1 MKRIVLFV
9 EGQGDVDAAPVL
21 VSKLL
26 KDQEAYDVA
35 FLDRAPFRVGN
46 AGTLLRNDMNDWCR
60 HLQSARKRENTAAI
74 IMLLDGDLDRVNG
87 ADFCPYTVAQLFA
100 SKASDLGAGIN
111 FSVAIAFALQEF
123 ESWLIAGVES
133 IAGAQLPDGRNGIKA
148 GTVAPVNDL
157 EAAPRDAKGWLSSA
171 SHSGYKESRDQ
182 VLLTKCIDWELV
194 KNRPMRSYIRL
205 ENAVSQIVNAIRT
218 DTHVATPA

>member
-21 VSKLL
+21 ISKLL
-26 KDQEAYDVA
+26 NEQNA
-35 FLDRAPFRVGN
+35 FCIASLDPNPFRVGN
-46 AGTLLRNDMNDWCR
+46 AATLIRNGMRDWCR
-60 HLQSARKRENTAAI
+60 HLQSARKRDNTAAI
-74 IMLLDGDLDRVNG
+74 ILLLDGDLDRVNG
-87 ADFCPYTVAQLFA
+87 VDFCPYTVAQLLA
-100 SKASDLGAGIN
+100 SKARDLGAGVN

-123 ESWLIAGVES
+123 ESWLIAGIES

-157 EAAPRDAKGWLSSA
+157 EVAPRDAKKWLSSA

-194 KNRPMRSYIRL
+194 KNRPMRSYLRL

>member
-26 KDQEAYDVA
+26 SDQEAYDVA

-46 AGTLLRNDMNDWCR
+46 AGTLLRNDMHDWCR
-60 HLQSARKRENTAAI
+60 HLKSARKRENTAAI
-74 IMLLDGDLDRVNG
+74 IMLLDGDLNRVNG
-87 ADFCPYTVAQLFA
+87 VDFCPYTVAQLFA
-100 SKASDLGAGIN
+100 NKARDLGAGIN

-123 ESWLIAGVES
+123 ESWLIAGIES

-148 GTVAPVNDL
+148 GTLAPVNDL
-157 EAAPRDAKGWLSSA
+157 EAAPRDAKKWLSLA

-194 KNRPMRSYIRL
+194 KNRPMRSYLRL

-218 DTHVATPA
+218 DRHVATPA